1 MRKERT
7 FFFIKPDAIQ
17 RNLCSNIY
25 HRLLENNIA
34 IVHSDTVVVS
44 RSNICEHY
52 KHIILK
58 FGSWAQQAFIDYY
71 CGKKILIY
79 ILECPNAIN
88 LTRKI
93 VGYCDP
99 STAEKGT
106 IRGDFGIDSM
116 EEALKQHRICNNLV
130 HASDSEESADYESML
145 WLKKGVYEF

>member
-17 RNLCSNIY
+17 RNLCSEIY
-25 HRLLENNIA
+25 HRLIAKNIA
-34 IVHSDTVVVS
+34 IIHFDTIVVDIPT
-44 RSNICEHY
+44 ICEHY

-58 FGSWAQQAFIDYY
+58 FGSWAQQAFINYY
-71 CGKKILIY
+71 CGRKILIY
-79 ILECPNAIN
+79 ILECHNAIT

-99 STAEKGT
+99 CMAEKGT

-116 EEALKQHRICNNLV
+116 KEALKQHRICNNLV
-130 HASDSEESADYESML
+130 HASDSAQSADYESML